1 MSVYVEPND
10 KDELVIP
17 LGRVKKLQ
25 RSARYKVDA
34 SGDVMIVRPVRRRAR
49 AKEDTEAEEWV
60 KSFREWVEGL
70 DPRAPNLPDEAL
82 RRENL
87 YD

>member
-10 KDELVIP
+10 NNELVIP
-17 LGRVKKLQ
+17 LDRVKKLQ

-34 SGDVMIVRPVRRRAR
+34 SGEVITIRPARTRSR
-49 AKEDTEAEEWV
+49 AKQNREAEEWV
-60 KSFREWVEGL
+60 RSFREWAENL
-70 DPRAPNLPDEAL
+70 EPRAPHLSDEAL

>member
-1 MSVYVEPND
+1 MSVYIEPNE
-10 KDELVIP
+10 KNELVIP
-17 LGRVKKLQ
+17 LDRVKKLK

-34 SGDVMIVRPVRRRAR
+34 SGDMITVKPARVKRSARNRR
-49 AKEDTEAEEWV
+49 EAEEWV
-60 KSFREWVEGL
+60 KSFQEWVDGL
-70 DPRAPNLPDEAL
+70 DPRGTSLPDEAL